1 VHTLRE
7 LLTRKVLRY
16 SMHKVILSAILSVA
30 MVGVALA
37 QMEASS
43 ASYVIDVDPARYA
56 GPSGQRV
63 VLRVGDQPRNVVL
76 GTQDEICVQLQRIEG
91 SDVVTARVRALRPQ
105 PQTATEVPLVGPNV
119 TPGTYRST
127 PWGLL
132 LRALPNKDSGE
143 KSESGVLGTD
153 HSPVCTL

>member
-1 VHTLRE
+1 MHTLRE

-63 VLRVGDQPRNVVL
+63 VLRVGDQPSLV
-76 GTQDEICVQLQRIEG
+76 RI
-91 SDVVTARVRALRPQ
+91 
-105 PQTATEVPLVGPNV
+105 LV
-119 TPGTYRST
+119 
-127 PWGLL
+127 
-132 LRALPNKDSGE
+132 A
-143 KSESGVLGTD
+143 
-153 HSPVCTL
+153 SP